1 MTAFERADVVP
12 NIIMKIDGL
21 AVLMNAVRAWHAAT
35 IQPGAAAALKG
46 KSGLLLVQIADDHVG
61 RRNLLATLADDE
73 LSPAALATRVVIT
86 DVARQL
92 VSQHQW
98 RGASW
103 LGEG

>member
-1 MTAFERADVVP
+1 MTAFERAGVVP

-21 AVLMNAVRAWHAAT
+21 AVLMNAVRAEHTAT

-46 KSGLLLVQIADDHVG
+46 KSGLLLVQIADAHVG

-92 VSQHQW
+92 GQS
-98 RGASW
+98 ASVARR
-103 LGEG
+103 